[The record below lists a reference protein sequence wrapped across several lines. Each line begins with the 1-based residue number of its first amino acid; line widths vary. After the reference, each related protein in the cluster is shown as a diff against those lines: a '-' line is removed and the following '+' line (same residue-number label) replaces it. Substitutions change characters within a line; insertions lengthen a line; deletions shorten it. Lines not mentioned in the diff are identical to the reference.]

1 MIEPLVLGE
10 YETRTFE
17 LTKRQ
22 AQALRDA
29 EGSRLRVGLGAADGT
44 YEITADSYV
53 GAVVMPEV
61 SVLIRPKVPLHNLF
75 HLLGVAPPT
84 PGTQQFNFAVD
95 RDLLVIMASVF
106 AHAVD
111 RATMR
116 GVLRGYRHTEE
127 RLLSPRGRID
137 IIEQV
142 RRPGMVSPIA
152 CRFDEYTSD
161 VFANRALVAAVD
173 RLLRVPGLPPHVRT
187 SLGRLLQRFED
198 VQHVPVE
205 PSQIDRWVPTRI
217 DQHYEQSMRL
227 ASVILHNLTLAHAV
241 GSAAAATFLV
251 DMNELF
257 QQFVADR
264 LRRFLAP
271 QLDLIEEPPT
281 SLATGGRLTMRPDL
295 VMRRGRDNR
304 YVGDVK
310 YKLATGA
317 GRMSDY
323 YQLLAYT
330 TAMRLPEG
338 VLIYAQ
344 DPGDPNDPLSQ
355 GGSRAD
361 PVDTVRIRNSSIDVH
376 VYRLRLDGTNQEL
389 DDSIERLAEWVL
401 TRTRFQELNE
411 AA

>member
-1 MIEPLVLGE
+1 MIEPLLLGE
-10 YETRTFE
+10 YETRTFA

-29 EGSRLRVGLGAADGT
+29 EGSRLRVGLGATEGT

-53 GAVVMPEV
+53 GAVVTPDV

-84 PGTQQFNFAVD
+84 LGNQLFNFAVD
-95 RDLLVIMASVF
+95 RDLLVIMAAVF

-111 RATMR
+111 HATMR
-116 GVLRGYRHTEE
+116 GVLHGYRHTEE

-137 IIEQV
+137 VIEQV
-142 RRPGMVSPIA
+142 RRPGLVSPIA

-161 VFANRALVAAVD
+161 VFANQALVAAVD
-173 RLLRVPGLPPHVRT
+173 RLLHVPGLPPQVRT
-187 SLGRLLQRFED
+187 SLGRLLQRFDD
-198 VQHVPVE
+198 VRHVAVDPL
-205 PSQIDRWVPTRI
+205 QIDRWQPTRL
-217 DQHYEQSMRL
+217 DQHYQASMRL
-227 ASVILHNLTLAHAV
+227 ASVILRNLTLAHAV
-241 GSAAAATFLV
+241 GSVAAATFLI

-264 LRRFLAP
+264 LRRLLAP
-271 QLDLIEEPPT
+271 QLDLVEEPPT
-281 SLATGGRLTMRPDL
+281 ALAATGQLTMRPDL
-295 VMRRGRDNR
+295 VMRDGRDVR

-310 YKLATGA
+310 YKLATGS

-344 DPGDPNDPLSQ
+344 DPGDPNDPLSPVS
-355 GGSRAD
+355 GTTD
-361 PVDTVRIRNSSIDVH
+361 PVHSVRIRNSTIDVH

-389 DDSIERLAEWVL
+389 DESIGRLAEWVL
-401 TRTRFQELNE
+401 TRARAGELKV